1 MYFVTELKLIVL
13 CCMATRRLAGS
24 DRPVHDYVK
33 VMFVVYARLCWIR
46 CLWDISLNRA
56 HAHGNFG
63 DQMQEEPAEA
73 KVMSAEMVDMVEGT
87 YFVCGVHVVLDAVEN
102 WYKQKHS
109 ADVTWEIHVMGQKC
123 TKVWKK
129 LIVHLSKFICWR
141 QLSLCMLWTVWDV
154 EKKVSEFTLLHILLY
169 VCHNKILSAEVTVRC
184 YAIHMRTV
192 QSVCA
197 SCDCEIVTAEMT
209 VTCGQYVDSIK
220 CMCNV
225 WDFWKQKW
233 QWGLMPYM
241 CGQC

>member
-1 MYFVTELKLIVL
+1 
-13 CCMATRRLAGS
+13 
-24 DRPVHDYVK
+24 
-33 VMFVVYARLCWIR
+33 
-46 CLWDISLNRA
+46 
-56 HAHGNFG
+56 
-63 DQMQEEPAEA
+63 MQEEPAEA
-73 KVMSAEMVDMVEGT
+73 KVVSAEMVDMVEGT

-184 YAIHMRTV
+184 MPYTCGQCKVYVHPVTV
-192 QSVCA
+192 RLWQLKWQLHVGNMWTVLSVCA
-197 SCDCEIVTAEMT
+197 MCEISESRS
-209 VTCGQYVDSIK
+209 DSG
-220 CMCNV
+220 V
-225 WDFWKQKW
+225 
-233 QWGLMPYM
+233 
-241 CGQC
+241 